1 MVGEIDTN
9 EMVSEWDQSN
19 VILLVCDFQILWNQM
34 NTKVFNAEKEQIT
47 NGEGSKKHGSDFCSY
62 TSCESV
68 TSILIIIVQN
78 QSFLISEKIHLKVT
92 IIKPSYSFELT
103 LLFALAATDGI
114 YGLDSH
120 WLFLLNHWSWLA
132 VIFFWRLLTSTF
144 IGSLYC
150 VGSDWLFLFLMQS
163 VLDAQWLAYQVQ
175 MYYASESDR
184 REEILK
190 TFNIF
195 PDKFDHM
202 TVVRELNSEIES
214 GVTIGTLNEKKWA
227 FVCPELQ
234 KVKREYFNSTQVLF
248 ILSPF

>member
-1 MVGEIDTN
+1 M
-9 EMVSEWDQSN
+9 
-19 VILLVCDFQILWNQM
+19 
-34 NTKVFNAEKEQIT
+34 
-47 NGEGSKKHGSDFCSY
+47 
-62 TSCESV
+62 
-68 TSILIIIVQN
+68 
-78 QSFLISEKIHLKVT
+78 
-92 IIKPSYSFELT
+92 
-103 LLFALAATDGI
+103 
-114 YGLDSH
+114 
-120 WLFLLNHWSWLA
+120 
-132 VIFFWRLLTSTF
+132 IFFWRLLTSTL
-144 IGSLYC
+144 IGSLYD
-150 VGSDWLFLFLMQS
+150 VGSDWLFLFLIQS

-234 KVKREYFNSTQVLF
+234 KVKKN
-248 ILSPF
+248 I